1 MGLRSIA
8 SNDMVLRSSLLASG
22 CGGTSAAVNL
32 LQIRSWRRSVP
43 SLCYISAGGRVML
56 FAACAGVRSSTSAA
70 SAATAA
76 AAARGVVRMSA
87 TPVDGQNPSIVM
99 NDENLTKSV
108 MVRIKGKV
116 QGVFYRNWTV
126 ETAKQLGVDGWV
138 RNNKDGSV
146 EAVFSGKS
154 AAVDSLLEKCEA
166 GPPAAKVSNVE
177 ATPYKEDVPKGFE
190 RRPTI

>member
-8 SNDMVLRSSLLASG
+8 SNDMVLRSSLLASDSR
-22 CGGTSAAVNL
+22 GTSAVVNF
-32 LQIRSWRRSVP
+32 LQIRSWRSRVP
-43 SLCYISAGGRVML
+43 SLRYFSAGGRVM
-56 FAACAGVRSSTSAA
+56 FAAFAGVRSSTSA
-70 SAATAA
+70 STA

-87 TPVDGQNPSIVM
+87 TPVDGQSPLVVR

-138 RNNKDGSV
+138 KNNKDGSV
-146 EAVFSGKS
+146 EAVFSGKP
-154 AAVDSLLEKCEA
+154 AAVDTLLEKCEV

-190 RRPTI
+190 RRPTIW